1 MGQPRRKEKE
11 KQDSPSEATPRQEP
25 AAGSAWV
32 KPEGLSRRGWA
43 VLVGLILVIQFPL
56 IHHVLFRAEAEATTT
71 VPYTQDFTDSSVVKR
86 DFFTTGGY
94 WRVLEGELLAPGVK
108 NNPLWLQAP
117 LPDDVAIEFD
127 VRSELPE
134 GDIRVEVF
142 GNGVDPSSG
151 YILVQGGWNN
161 SSSAIARLDMNA
173 PLLEALKR
181 RAARKAESQGDSA
194 QGADVAS
201 VFKDDTRVRVEAKG
215 TPVQAGRTYH
225 WRIERRGTLLR
236 WYIDG
241 ELFLELDDPRPLKG
255 SGHDRLGL
263 SGFESQ
269 IFYDNLRVDTPDR
282 MPAKLAPAVPAI
294 PPGPYADDFNRDT
307 LGDAWNV
314 TNAAATRLVD
324 GALVVEQLHNRP
336 VWLKRPLPR
345 DAVIEF
351 DAWTD
356 DPQGDIK
363 VEAWGD
369 GRSFYAGDLRL
380 QYTATGYVFIFGGWK
395 NTQSVIARRS
405 EHTPDRVARD
415 GASVVPGKRH
425 HFKLTRRGAT
435 LAWELDGQPFLT
447 LQDPSPLEGAR
458 NQYFGFS
465 GWQTRVHFDNLKIEP
480 LAP

>member
-1 MGQPRRKEKE
+1 MGQARRKEKE
-11 KQDSPSEATPRQEP
+11 KQESPPEPSPGQEP
-25 AAGSAWV
+25 LAQGAWV

-43 VLVGLILVIQFPL
+43 VLVGLIVVIQFPL
-56 IHHVLFRAEAEATTT
+56 IHYVLFRGDAEVTATI
-71 VPYTQDFTDSSVVKR
+71 PYTQDFSDPGVVKR

-94 WRVLEGELLAPGVK
+94 WRVIQGELLAPGVK

-117 LPDDVAIEFD
+117 LPDDVAVELD

-134 GDIRVEVF
+134 GDIRVELF
-142 GNGVDPSSG
+142 GNGVDPASG
-151 YILVQGGWNN
+151 YVLMQGGQNN
-161 SSSAIARLDMNA
+161 SVSAIARLDLNA
-173 PLLEALKR
+173 PTLDALQR
-181 RAARKAESQGDSA
+181 RAQRKAESS
-194 QGADVAS
+194 GAAADLAS
-201 VFKDDTRVRVEAKG
+201 VFKDDTRVKVEARG

-236 WYIDG
+236 WSIDG

-255 SGHDRLGL
+255 PGHDRLGL

-269 IFYDNLRVDTPDR
+269 IFWDNLRVDTPDR
-282 MPAKLAPAVPAI
+282 LPAKVAAVTPAI
-294 PPGPYADDFNRDT
+294 PPGPYADDFERDT

-314 TNAAATRLVD
+314 TNPTATRIVD

-356 DPQGDIK
+356 SPQGDIK

-395 NTQSVIARRS
+395 NTQSAIARRS
-405 EHTPDRVARD
+405 EHTPDRVTRD
-415 GASVVPGKRH
+415 GAAVVPGKRH
-425 HFKLTRRGAT
+425 HFKLTRRGDT

-447 LQDPSPLEGAR
+447 LKDATPLEGSR